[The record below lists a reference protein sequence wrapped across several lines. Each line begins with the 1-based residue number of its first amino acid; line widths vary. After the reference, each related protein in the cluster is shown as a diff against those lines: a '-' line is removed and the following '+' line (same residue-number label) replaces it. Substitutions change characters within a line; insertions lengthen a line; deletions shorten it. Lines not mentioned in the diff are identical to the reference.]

1 MLRSNMIKNT
11 SNLYMSWCVFIS
23 AAVLVIPLEAQT
35 TEVVLH
41 NFGYPLQ
48 GANATAGV
56 IRDSVGNLYGTTTKG
71 GLAKAGVVYKVDT
84 AGHQSVLYSFTGSAD
99 GGTPSSGVIRDSAG
113 SFYGTTSSGGSAG
126 LGTVYKLDT
135 SGHET
140 VLHSFTGG
148 ADGATPLGGVIRDS
162 AGNLYGTTINGGPSN
177 AGVVY
182 RISTTGQETI
192 LYNFQGGADGAGPT
206 CGVIRDAAGNLYG
219 TTSGGGSGYGTVYK
233 LDTTGHETL
242 LHSFA
247 AGQDGVTPQAGVTRD
262 STGNLYGTTTG
273 GGLGY
278 RGVVYK
284 VAPTGGESVLYS
296 FTGGS
301 DGGIPYAGVVR
312 DSAGNLYGAATIG
325 GPSYGGVVY
334 KLDPT
339 GRQTV
344 LYGFGL
350 GAGGYSPESAP
361 VLDSAGNLYGT
372 TEFGGSANNGVVYEM
387 DNAGHQTVLYSFSG
401 DSGGADP
408 TSGVIRDSA
417 GNLYGTAGNG
427 GPANVG
433 VVYKLDSKGHQTVLH
448 AFTGGVDGVQPYA
461 GIILD
466 SAANLYGTT
475 IYGGPANAG
484 VVYKVDSAGQ
494 ETLLY
499 SFTGGA
505 DGANPYAGVIRDS
518 AGNLYGT
525 TYSGGVSNAGVVFKV
540 DPTGRQ
546 TVLYSFAGGTDGAHP
561 QAGLIQDAAGTLYGT
576 TQTGGQAG
584 LGVVYK
590 LDPAGNETVLHNF
603 ATADGAF
610 PTAGVIRD
618 SVGNLYGTASAGGAS
633 GVGVIYMLT
642 PNGQLTVL
650 YSFEGGLDGDNPSSG
665 VIRDSAGNLYGTT
678 VRGSAAGAVYK
689 LNTSGHL
696 TVLHSF
702 TGGADGGAPI
712 GSVTRDSAGNLYGTA
727 SYGGQNSSGVIF
739 KLK

>member
-1 MLRSNMIKNT
+1 MLRSNMINT
-11 SNLYMSWCVFIS
+11 FNLYMSWCVFIG
-23 AAVLVIPLEAQT
+23 VTTLVIPLKAQT

-48 GANATAGV
+48 GANASAGV
-56 IRDSVGNLYGTTTKG
+56 IRDSLGNLYGTTTKG

-84 AGHQSVLYSFTGSAD
+84 AGRQSVLYSFTGSAD

-113 SFYGTTSSGGSAG
+113 NFYGTTYSGGSAG

-148 ADGATPLGGVIRDS
+148 ADGATPIGGVIRDA

-182 RISTTGQETI
+182 KINTTGQENI
-192 LYNFQGGADGAGPT
+192 LYNFGGGADGAGPT

-219 TTSGGGSGYGTVYK
+219 TTAGGGSGYGTVYK
-233 LDTTGHETL
+233 LDTTGHETV
-242 LHSFA
+242 LHSFT

-262 STGNLYGTTTG
+262 SAGNLYGTTIG
-273 GGLGY
+273 GGLGFT
-278 RGVVYK
+278 GVVYK
-284 VAPTGGESVLYS
+284 VTPTGGESVLYS

-301 DGGIPYAGVVR
+301 DGGFPYAGVVR

-325 GPSYGGVVY
+325 GPSSGGVVY
-334 KLDPT
+334 KLDPA
-339 GRQTV
+339 GHQTV
-344 LYGFGL
+344 LYGFGM
-350 GAGGYSPESAP
+350 GAGGSSPDSAP

-372 TEFGGSANNGVVYEM
+372 TELGGLANNGVVYEI
-387 DNAGHQTVLYSFSG
+387 DNSGHQTVLYSFPG

-417 GNLYGTAGNG
+417 GNLYGTAGSG
-427 GPANVG
+427 GPANAG

-448 AFTGGVDGVQPYA
+448 AFTGGVDGLEPYA
-461 GIILD
+461 GVILD
-466 SAANLYGTT
+466 SAGNLHGTT
-475 IYGGPANAG
+475 VYGGPANAG
-484 VVYKVDSAGQ
+484 VVYKVDSTGQ

-525 TYSGGVSNAGVVFKV
+525 TYGGGVSNAGVVFKV

-561 QAGLIQDAAGTLYGT
+561 EAGLIQDAAGNFYGT
-576 TQTGGQAG
+576 TAQGGEAG

-590 LDPAGNETVLHNF
+590 LDPAGNETVLHSF

-610 PTAGVIRD
+610 PSSAVIRD
-618 SVGNLYGTASAGGAS
+618 SAGNLYGTAAGGGAS
-633 GVGVIYMLT
+633 GIGVIYMLT
-642 PNGQLTVL
+642 PSGQLTVL
-650 YSFEGGLDGDNPSSG
+650 YSFGGGLDGDNPSSG

-678 VRGSAAGAVYK
+678 ARGLAAGAVYK

-702 TGGADGGAPI
+702 TGGADGGGPI
-712 GSVTRDSAGNLYGTA
+712 GGVTRDSAGNLYGTG